1 MKIHPVSTNRLMIM
15 ILMILT
21 MMMMIIKMM
30 MKMIMMMNMMI
41 EIKMAITPPIFKL
54 SAPNFHESYEIEY
67 LQ

>member
-1 MKIHPVSTNRLMIM
+1 MIM

>member
-1 MKIHPVSTNRLMIM
+1 MIM

-21 MMMMIIKMM
+21 MIIMI
-30 MKMIMMMNMMI
+30 MKMMMNMMI

>member
-1 MKIHPVSTNRLMIM
+1 MIM

-21 MMMMIIKMM
+21 MMMMI

-54 SAPNFHESYEIEY
+54 SASNFASQFIQ
-67 LQ
+67 LVSID